1 MTCGAFNWHRCTF
14 SVLSRLGCQRTCTP
28 GRLGSTGLSDYVC
41 FPLGRHSLSFGNII
55 AIPVV
60 LNLNYHLPLEQK
72 RQQEGARSPN

>member
-14 SVLSRLGCQRTCTP
+14 SVLSRLGCQGTCTP

-41 FPLGRHSLSFGNII
+41 FPLGRNSLSFRNII

-72 RQQEGARSPN
+72 RQQEGVRSPN